1 MLNRRS
7 SREAVLGLIF
17 ENEFGLYDDKTE
29 LYENAVAARGIEENE
44 YIRTLY
50 FGILEKQNEL
60 DAYIEKYAKGRTLAR
75 ISKIAKA
82 VMRISIY
89 EMLYIDDI
97 PASVSINEAVELA
110 HAFSGGKAASFI
122 NGILG
127 TIAREAESAPRAE
140 AAPLAEAAP
149 IAEEAPDAQGE
160 RAPAAL
166 PAEERG

>member
-75 ISKIAKA
+75 ILKIAKA

-110 HAFSGGKAASFI
+110 KQYDDDKTKAFV
-122 NGILG
+122 NGILN
-127 TIAREAESAPRAE
+127 AVK
-140 AAPLAEAAP
+140 
-149 IAEEAPDAQGE
+149 EELGK
-160 RAPAAL
+160 
-166 PAEERG
+166 

>member
-75 ISKIAKA
+75 ISKFAKA

-110 HAFSGGKAASFI
+110 KQYDDDKTKAFV
-122 NGILG
+122 NGILN
-127 TIAREAESAPRAE
+127 AVK
-140 AAPLAEAAP
+140 
-149 IAEEAPDAQGE
+149 EELGK
-160 RAPAAL
+160 
-166 PAEERG
+166 